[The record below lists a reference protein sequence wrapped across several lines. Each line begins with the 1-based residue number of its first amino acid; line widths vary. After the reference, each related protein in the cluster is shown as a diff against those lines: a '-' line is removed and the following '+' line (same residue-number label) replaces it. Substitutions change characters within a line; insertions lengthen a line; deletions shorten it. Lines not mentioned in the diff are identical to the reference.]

1 MYLWKSVAHAALFS
15 FHIGVVNKT
24 SSKGEN
30 LWKKRKLNRKICE
43 EQLIATSLRLQS
55 LMHSRKIGKNL
66 E

>member
-30 LWKKRKLNRKICE
+30 NLWKKKKIKTE
-43 EQLIATSLRLQS
+43 RYVQNS
-55 LMHSRKIGKNL
+55 
-66 E
+66 